1 MNLPDKLED
10 WLDYQQRQHI
20 QPIALGLQRVRDVW
34 RALGAPCPADCVI
47 SVGGTNGKGSTVA
60 FLEAMLRARGLRVGA
75 YTSPHLLRYNE
86 RVRIDAHDAENT
98 ALCAAFMRIEQARG
112 ATPLT
117 YFEYGTL
124 AALLLFADAR
134 LDVVLLEVGLGG
146 RLDAVNIIDADV
158 AIVTT
163 IGIDHTEYLGPDRD
177 SIGREKAGIA
187 RAGRPLI
194 IGALDPPPGLLD
206 SARAN
211 GASVLRLGV
220 DFSVVPQI
228 DAWCWQAR
236 QMANDGFDKA
246 QPASVQFADLS
257 LRAPHQIDNA
267 AAALAALWVL
277 RTRLGWDAVACA
289 RGLQATRLRG
299 RLQSCGGQP
308 ELIVD
313 VAHNP
318 QAASELALWLDAQP
332 RVPTHAVF
340 SALAD
345 KDIAGIGA
353 ALGARIAHW
362 HVCAISDA
370 GARGLDAASV
380 AARLRVVLPQAAIS
394 LHVNAHAAL
403 AAARAALPASGRVLA
418 FGSFHIAGAV
428 LDRLPSQV

>member
-1 MNLPDKLED
+1 
-10 WLDYQQRQHI
+10 
-20 QPIALGLQRVRDVW
+20 
-34 RALGAPCPADCVI
+34 
-47 SVGGTNGKGSTVA
+47 
-60 FLEAMLRARGLRVGA
+60 
-75 YTSPHLLRYNE
+75 TSPHLLRYNE

-124 AALLLFADAR
+124 AALLLFADAH

-211 GASVLRLGV
+211 GACVLRLGV

-236 QMANDGFDKA
+236 QMAN
-246 QPASVQFADLS
+246 
-257 LRAPHQIDNA
+257 
-267 AAALAALWVL
+267 
-277 RTRLGWDAVACA
+277 
-289 RGLQATRLRG
+289 
-299 RLQSCGGQP
+299 
-308 ELIVD
+308 
-313 VAHNP
+313 
-318 QAASELALWLDAQP
+318 
-332 RVPTHAVF
+332 
-340 SALAD
+340 
-345 KDIAGIGA
+345 
-353 ALGARIAHW
+353 
-362 HVCAISDA
+362 
-370 GARGLDAASV
+370 
-380 AARLRVVLPQAAIS
+380 
-394 LHVNAHAAL
+394 
-403 AAARAALPASGRVLA
+403 
-418 FGSFHIAGAV
+418 
-428 LDRLPSQV
+428 